1 MWSGWQ
7 KGNSSVFSNNH
18 NPNHTMANIYDRVIK
33 EIIEPALRP
42 LAEIALGLRFGD
54 ALEIEDKIQYTLE
67 READHLKM

>member
-1 MWSGWQ
+1 
-7 KGNSSVFSNNH
+7 
-18 NPNHTMANIYDRVIK
+18 MANIYDRVIK